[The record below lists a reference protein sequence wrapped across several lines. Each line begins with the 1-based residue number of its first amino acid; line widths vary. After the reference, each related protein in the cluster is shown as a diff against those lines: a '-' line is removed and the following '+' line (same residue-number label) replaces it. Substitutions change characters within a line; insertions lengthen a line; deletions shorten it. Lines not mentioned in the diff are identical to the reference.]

1 MKKFLLALVL
11 LAVIVVIS
19 IVRSTRDRE
28 DRQKLYKEGLDTG
41 AAQAEVY
48 RQRFDSLSGAVE
60 QQKAHF
66 ADSLGRVSQS
76 QNQLTDSLRGELA
89 RKDQALSQAT
99 AKKRVSAAKPPVKPR
114 STDSL
119 DTSGKHAQLILSYYR
134 KRLESLPK
142 DLSDY
147 EKKVALNEV
156 REETAKK
163 FSITETDLE
172 KIRLANNLTE

>member
-28 DRQKLYKEGLDTG
+28 DRQKQYQQGLDTG
-41 AAQAEVY
+41 AAQAEIY
-48 RQRFDSLSGAVE
+48 RQRFDSLSGVVE
-60 QQKAHF
+60 QQKEQF
-66 ADSLGRVSQS
+66 ADSVGKLSQS
-76 QNQLTDSLRGELA
+76 QNQLTDSLRGEIV
-89 RKDQALSQAT
+89 RKDQALSQVT
-99 AKKRVSAAKPPVKPR
+99 AKKKAAVTKPQAKPKSP
-114 STDSL
+114 DSL
-119 DTSGKHAQLILSYYR
+119 DTTGKHAQLILTYYR